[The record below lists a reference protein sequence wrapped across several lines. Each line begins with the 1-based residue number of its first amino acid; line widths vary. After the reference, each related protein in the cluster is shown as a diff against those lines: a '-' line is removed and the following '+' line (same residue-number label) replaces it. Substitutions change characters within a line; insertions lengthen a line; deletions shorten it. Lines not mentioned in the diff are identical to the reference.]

1 VTAVRLR
8 GVASRRTII
17 NQAARRYGIS
27 PSILYGVWGAESNFG
42 RNRGSS
48 SAGARGDFQFMPGT
62 ARSLGVRIGD
72 FRSEAFGAAKY
83 LSQYRSRGRAGMLAA
98 YNAGPAGN
106 PHNPETQAYIP
117 KVLAYARTYKGG
129 GGAVRPA
136 APRPATGW
144 TGGQSLLQ
152 LAGSSVGN
160 VPQGSEGIL
169 PLLQALGAQKPQVPS
184 SGSLTPPA
192 ASAAPVMPQGAQT
205 PLSGGGPAPK
215 PDVNALLAMIRTTG
229 GDVAHA
235 DVPGVSALIGS
246 AARPAGGGGAAG
258 RVPRGG
264 GGVVTFDGK
273 PVVSSIARE
282 LRRARAT
289 GLWKGTVTSG
299 VRTKSQQMAA
309 ARRFGLQHYGP
320 KGPLGSNHVAGHSGA
335 VDVTDP
341 AGLARALRHLRSR
354 LHRGMADDPVHFSWT
369 GH

>member
-129 GGAVRPA
+129 GGGGGAVRPA

-215 PDVNALLAMIRTTG
+215 PDVNALLGRVGADRERGATG
-229 GDVAHA
+229 GRRCCGACAAWRRRGRDV
-235 DVPGVSALIGS
+235 
-246 AARPAGGGGAAG
+246 RRQAGG
-258 RVPRGG
+258 V
-264 GGVVTFDGK
+264 FD
-273 PVVSSIARE
+273 
-282 LRRARAT
+282 RA
-289 GLWKGTVTSG
+289 
-299 VRTKSQQMAA
+299 
-309 ARRFGLQHYGP
+309 
-320 KGPLGSNHVAGHSGA
+320 
-335 VDVTDP
+335 
-341 AGLARALRHLRSR
+341 
-354 LHRGMADDPVHFSWT
+354 
-369 GH
+369 